1 MKLNSFAYILV
12 HRPKTVLFIFTLITL
27 LVGSQIINV
36 YMESDFSTYLP
47 EDDPVLELWDEI
59 NNEFNVGST
68 IIIIVDQSDRYHDI
82 RTYEALYEMHK
93 VAHEIDEYKEDKGS
107 MDGVISVRSLAES
120 IKNENNNLPT
130 TNSILKGDNGFKIP
144 SEDKDIQEY
153 LKRVNV
159 KAMKGVLF
167 TDDYKLA
174 VIIIQLAED
183 ADFNKILENVLRV
196 VGTPE
201 KPGTEG
207 NSETTMTITGTVAM
221 QKAIQEDSMNNLIW
235 MFPVALALVS
245 AVIFIFHRSIKG
257 IIIAFLPPAYALMLT
272 FGVLGLIQ
280 PGLSIISIAIV
291 ALLMGLGVDYSIHLM
306 NRLVEEKN
314 LENKVDRVD
323 KTLKSTGKAV
333 LLSTITTMIG
343 FGSLMISSMS
353 PMVTFG
359 FGCAI
364 GILFCFISAIILV
377 PCLVILL
384 KFEKQASLPS
394 WKKFAEFTISNR
406 GRILLIACFFVV
418 MSLILIPQVKTDVN
432 YMDMAPEGIP
442 EVEAMQLYSD
452 KFGGG
457 ANFNALLIET
467 DYQGLTHPETYQEIY
482 KMEQE
487 IRDATEEMGNPVT
500 VGSYADAIVKI
511 TEQLNRFEILD
522 FAGNL
527 TFLEGLELD
536 NIEKALVNKI
546 AKENL
551 INEECSM
558 TIVVI
563 SIPVGKSTEEIEKI
577 VNKINDIASKTTI
590 PHNGHVSVL
599 TGQDA
604 VNVAVNKK
612 LADEQIRSMIIA
624 LIFVLAALIIIFNST
639 IYGILTIIPI
649 SFVLAWEPGFLVA
662 MDVSLSVITIS
673 IASIMIGIGI
683 DYGIHITQRVR
694 EGLREGLTKQEA
706 TKNAIDKT
714 GLSLVEAACTT
725 IAGMASIYVVNIPA
739 IQEFG
744 IIVLL
749 MTALSCI
756 AAALILPV
764 FYCSRLIKE

>member
-1 MKLNSFAYILV
+1 
-12 HRPKTVLFIFTLITL
+12 
-27 LVGSQIINV
+27 
-36 YMESDFSTYLP
+36 MESDFSTYLP

-59 NNEFNVGST
+59 NDEFNVGST

-82 RTYEALYEMHK
+82 RTYEVLYEMHK
-93 VAHEIDEYKEDKGS
+93 VAHEIDENKVDKGS
-107 MDGVISVRSLAES
+107 MDGIVSVRSLAES
-120 IKNENNNLPT
+120 IKVENNDLPT
-130 TNSILKGDNGFKIP
+130 ANSIFKGDNGFKIP
-144 SEDKDIQEY
+144 SEDRDIQEY

-159 KAMKGVLF
+159 KALKGVLF
-167 TDDYKLA
+167 TDDYKLG

-183 ADFNKILENVLRV
+183 ADFDKILENVERI
-196 VGTPE
+196 VGTPD

-207 NSETTMTITGTVAM
+207 NRETTMTITGSVAM

-235 MFPVALALVS
+235 MFPIALVLVS
-245 AVIFIFHRSIKG
+245 VVIFIFHRSIKG

-272 FGVLGLIQ
+272 FGVLGLVQ
-280 PGLSIISIAIV
+280 PGLSIISVAIV

-306 NRLVEEKN
+306 NRLVEEKD
-314 LENKVDRVD
+314 LENKIDRVD

-333 LLSTITTMIG
+333 LLSTVTTMIG

-364 GILFCFISAIILV
+364 GILFCFISAMILV

-418 MSLILIPQVKTDVN
+418 MSLLLIPQVKTDVN

-452 KFGGG
+452 EFGGG

-467 DYQGLTHPETYQEIY
+467 DYEGLTYPETIEAIN

-487 IRDATEEMGNPVT
+487 IRDATNKMGTPVT
-500 VGSYADAIVKI
+500 VGSYADAI
-511 TEQLNRFEILD
+511 TEISQQLNQFKILKQVT
-522 FAGNL
+522 NL
-527 TFLEGLELD
+527 TLFKNLELSD
-536 NIEKALVNKI
+536 VEKAIFDKI
-546 AKENL
+546 AEETL
-551 INEECSM
+551 VNEECSM
-558 TIVVI
+558 TIVVV
-563 SIPVGKSTEEIEKI
+563 SIPVGKGTEEIEKI
-577 VNKINDIASKTTI
+577 VNKINDIASKTTM
-590 PHNGHVSVL
+590 PHNGHVSKL

-612 LADEQIRSMIIA
+612 LADEQIRSMVIA

-639 IYGILTIIPI
+639 VYGILTIIPI

-694 EGLREGLTKQEA
+694 EGIREGLTKQEA
-706 TKNAIDKT
+706 TKDAIDKT
-714 GLSLVEAACTT
+714 GISLVEAACTT
-725 IAGMASIYVVNIPA
+725 IAGMASIYFINIPA

-764 FYCSRLIKE
+764 FYCSRLIKD